1 MKNERWPQVEHL
13 YHLALARDP
22 DERSAFLDRA
32 CEGDNDLRREVESLL
47 AYEAKAENFIESP
60 ALELAA
66 KMMADEHSATA
77 IGQTINQYKI
87 ISALGAGGMGEVYL
101 AEDTRLRRKVALKFL
116 PLLLTQD
123 KNHLRRFEL
132 EARAVAALSH
142 PNVCIIHEVVQT
154 TDRHCIVMEY
164 VEGMTLRDRMT
175 KNALK
180 LNEAIDVA
188 IQIAS
193 ALAAAHAAGI
203 VHRDIKPE
211 NVILREDGYV
221 KVLDFGLAKLTERTD
236 DSDSQC
242 ETRQIELKT
251 SPGAVMGT
259 VAYMSPEQAR
269 GLPVDARTDIWS
281 LGVVLYELVARRKPF
296 DGPTPTDVIIS
307 IAEREPPPLSQ
318 SAPDAISLQS
328 IITKALAKD
337 RQQRY
342 QSTQEILTDLKDT
355 KRALEVGTD
364 FGHDLPR
371 QQTSEREKSIRSFG
385 NFASSRNLILLA
397 AVIVL
402 AIGALVWALWLR
414 RSSPPAAPA
423 TEIRSLA
430 VLPMVNLSGDSAQD
444 YFAEG
449 MTETLI
455 AGVAK
460 VTALRVTSRT
470 SVMQFKGSQKPIK
483 EIAKALGVDGLIE
496 GSVQRFGDN
505 IRVHVRLIHAAT
517 DQVIWDQNYER
528 DLHDVLSFQNEVAGA
543 VAQAIQ
549 IKLSPEQKL
558 RFETARRI
566 DPEAYDEFLRGRFH
580 LNRQTKADNAIAIE
594 ALGRAV
600 TIDGEFA
607 AAWAEL
613 AQAYVWK
620 LFLFAPNDKSL
631 ELEAFRAV
639 DKALKLDVDLP
650 EAYLARGR
658 LLWTPA
664 NQFPHDQAILEY
676 RRALALNPSLDEA
689 RNQMALVL
697 GHVGLTDEALA
708 ELDKAVAANPN
719 NNLVR
724 FRIGEMLLFQGKH
737 EEALTHLQNVP
748 PEVNPSLIGHQ
759 IVLTLFN
766 LGRKQEA
773 EAALDKFLKDY
784 PDDNRGLFTSLQ
796 ALLAASNG
804 QNGVAEE
811 KIKLAIDRGKGFGHF
826 HHTAYHIA
834 CAYAVMNKPEES
846 LRWLESAAN
855 DGFPCYGLFLQ
866 DRKLDNLRQHPRFK
880 SLLERLKQ
888 QTESYRT
895 VFAGSS

>member
-1 MKNERWPQVEHL
+1 MKNDRWHEVEHL

-22 DERSAFLDRA
+22 NERSAFLADA
-32 CEGDNDLRREVESLL
+32 CAGDNELRREVESLL
-47 AYEAKAENFIESP
+47 AYEPEAKDFIETP

-66 KMMADEHSATA
+66 QMMADEHSAMVT
-77 IGQTINQYKI
+77 GQTINQYKI
-87 ISALGAGGMGEVYL
+87 ISPIGAGGMGEVYL
-101 AEDTRLRRKVALKFL
+101 SEDTRLRRKVALKFL

-123 KNHLRRFEL
+123 KAHLRRFEL

-142 PNVCIIHEVVQT
+142 PNVCTIHEVIQT
-154 TDRHCIVMEY
+154 REGRHCIVMEY
-164 VEGMTLRDRMT
+164 VEGVTLRDHMT
-175 KNALK
+175 KNPLK
-180 LNEAIDVA
+180 VNEALDLA

-193 ALAAAHAAGI
+193 ALSAAHAAGI

-211 NVILREDGYV
+211 NVMLREDGYV
-221 KVLDFGLAKLTERTD
+221 KVLDFGLAKLTENAD
-236 DSDSQC
+236 AADSQN
-242 ETRQIELKT
+242 ETRPIELKT
-251 SPGAVMGT
+251 SPGVLMGT

-281 LGVVLYELVARRKPF
+281 LGVVLYELVAGRKPF
-296 DGPTPTDVIIS
+296 EGPTPTDIIIS
-307 IAEREPPPLSQ
+307 IAEREPIPLSQ
-318 SAPDAISLQS
+318 SAPEAVSLQRV
-328 IITKALAKD
+328 ITKALAKD
-337 RQQRY
+337 RRERY
-342 QSTQEILTDLKDT
+342 QTVQEVLTDLKDV
-355 KRALEVGTD
+355 KRAVEVGTD
-364 FGHDLPR
+364 FQHHLTLP
-371 QQTSEREKSIRSFG
+371 QTSQREK
-385 NFASSRNLILLA
+385 FAFSNLATSRNGIMLA
-397 AVIVL
+397 AVVAL
-402 AIGALVWALWLR
+402 AIVGLVWALWLR
-414 RSSPPAAPA
+414 RSSPTATPA

-430 VLPMVNLSGDSAQD
+430 VLPMLNLSGDPSQD

-483 EIAKALGVDGLIE
+483 EIAQALGVDGIIE

-505 IRVHVRLIHAAT
+505 IRVHVTLIYAGT
-517 DQVIWDQNYER
+517 DQVIWDHNYER
-528 DLHDVLSFQNEVAGA
+528 DLHNVLAFQNEVAAG
-543 VAQAIQ
+543 VAEAIQ
-549 IKLSPEQKL
+549 IKLTPQQKL
-558 RFETARRI
+558 RLETARRI
-566 DPEAYDEFLRGRFH
+566 DPAAYDEFLRGKFY

-600 TIDGEFA
+600 AIDPNFA

-620 LFLFAPNDKSL
+620 LFLFAPDDKSL

-639 DKALKLDVDLP
+639 DKALKLDADLP

-664 NQFPHDQAILEY
+664 NHFPHDTAIQEY
-676 RRALALNPSLDEA
+676 RHALALNPSLDEA
-689 RNQMALVL
+689 RNQLALVL
-697 GHVGLTDEALA
+697 GHVGLLDEALA
-708 ELDKAVAANPN
+708 ELNKALAANPN

-724 FRIGEMLLFQGKH
+724 FRIGEVLLFQGKDQ
-737 EEALTHLQNVP
+737 EALTALQNVP

-759 IVLTLFN
+759 IVLALFD

-773 EAALDKFLKDY
+773 EAALEKFLKDY

-796 ALLAASNG
+796 ALLLASDG
-804 QNGVAEE
+804 QDRAAEE

-826 HHTAYHIA
+826 HHTAYDIA

-846 LRWLESAAN
+846 LKWLESAAN
-855 DGFPCYGLFLQ
+855 DGFPCYALFLK
-866 DRKLDNLRQHPRFK
+866 DHKLDNLRQHARFK
-880 SLLERLKQ
+880 LLMDKLKQ
-888 QTESYRT
+888 QTEYYKSL
-895 VFAGSS
+895 FA

>member
-1 MKNERWPQVEHL
+1 MKNERWQEVERL
-13 YHLALARDP
+13 YHLAMARDP
-22 DERSAFLDRA
+22 DERSAFLEEA
-32 CEGDNDLRREVESLL
+32 CRGDKELRREVESLL
-47 AYEAKAENFIESP
+47 AYEPKAKDFIEAP

-66 KMMADEHSATA
+66 KMMADEHSKTV

-87 ISALGAGGMGEVYL
+87 ISPLGAGGMGEVYL

-123 KNHLRRFEL
+123 KAHLRRFER

-142 PNVCIIHEVVQT
+142 PNVCTIHEVIQT
-154 TDRHCIVMEY
+154 REGRHCIVIEY
-164 VEGMTLRDRMT
+164 VEGITLRDRMT
-175 KNALK
+175 KNPLK
-180 LNEAIDVA
+180 MNETLDIA

-193 ALAAAHAAGI
+193 ALSAAHAAGI

-211 NVILREDGYV
+211 NVMLRGDGYV
-221 KVLDFGLAKLTERTD
+221 KVLDFGLAKLTEKAEVA
-236 DSDSQC
+236 DSQN
-242 ETRQIELKT
+242 ETRPIELKT
-251 SPGAVMGT
+251 TPGVLMGT
-259 VAYMSPEQAR
+259 VGYMSPEQAR

-281 LGVVLYELVARRKPF
+281 LGVLLYELVAGRKPF
-296 DGPTPTDVIIS
+296 DGPTPTDIIIS
-307 IAEREPPPLSQ
+307 IAEREPAPLSQ
-318 SAPDAISLQS
+318 SAPEAVSLQPV
-328 IITKALAKD
+328 ITKALAKD
-337 RQQRY
+337 RRERY
-342 QSTQEILTDLKDT
+342 QTAQEVLTDLKDV
-355 KRALEVGTD
+355 KRAVEVGTD
-364 FGHDLPR
+364 FERHPTR
-371 QQTSEREKSIRSFG
+371 PQTSKREKAAFGFG
-385 NFASSRNLILLA
+385 NFVTSRNGILVA
-397 AVIVL
+397 AVVVL
-402 AIGALVWALWLR
+402 AIAGLVWALWLR
-414 RSSPPAAPA
+414 RSSPAAVPV

-430 VLPMVNLSGDSAQD
+430 VLPMLNLSGDPSQD

-460 VTALRVTSRT
+460 VTDLRVTSRT

-483 EIAKALGVDGLIE
+483 EIAQALGVDGIIE

-505 IRVHVRLIHAAT
+505 VRVHVTLIHAAT
-517 DQVIWDQNYER
+517 DQVIWNHNYER
-528 DLHDVLSFQNEVAGA
+528 DLHDVLAFQNEVAGA
-543 VAQAIQ
+543 VAQTIQ
-549 IKLSPEQKL
+549 IKLTPQQKL
-558 RFETARRI
+558 RLETARRI
-566 DPEAYDEFLRGRFH
+566 DPAAYDEFLRGKFY

-600 TIDGEFA
+600 SIDPNFA

-620 LFLFAPNDKSL
+620 LFLFTPEDKSL

-639 DKALKLDVDLP
+639 DKALKLDADLP

-664 NQFPHDQAILEY
+664 NHFPHDAAIQEY
-676 RRALALNPSLDEA
+676 RHALALNPSLDEA
-689 RNQMALVL
+689 RNQLALVL
-697 GHVGLTDEALA
+697 GHVGLLDEALA
-708 ELDKAVAANPN
+708 ELNQALAANPN

-724 FRIGEMLLFQGKH
+724 FRIGEVLLFQGKDQ
-737 EEALTHLQNVP
+737 EALTALQNLP

-759 IVLTLFN
+759 IVLALFD

-773 EAALDKFLKDY
+773 EAALAKFLKDY

-796 ALLAASNG
+796 ALLLASDG
-804 QNGVAEE
+804 QDRLAEE

-846 LRWLESAAN
+846 LNWLESAAN
-855 DGFPCYGLFLQ
+855 DGFPCYALFLK
-866 DRKLDNLRQHPRFK
+866 DRKLDNLRQHARFK
-880 SLLERLKQ
+880 SLMGKLKQ
-888 QTESYRT
+888 QWEYYKSM
-895 VFAGSS
+895 FA